1 VCLLGTLLAS
11 LEIEFR
17 QSSWIV
23 DRLRVHFG
31 ESFLVGLREYLIAAK
46 AYGDYFYVV
55 SLT

>member
-1 VCLLGTLLAS
+1 VYLLVTLLAS
-11 LEIEFR
+11 LQMEFLR
-17 QSSWIV
+17 SGWIV

-31 ESFLVGLREYLIAAK
+31 ESCLVGLRKYLIAAK